1 MEVPVRDSVKTHFLI
16 PAGFK
21 NGAAAPVDYSSTGAA
36 APLKLLCSIFRMDNS
51 IYMDFLMLAA
61 VIVTALFA
69 LMECTVVVAVMFAAL
84 NLSMDFL
91 MVRAVILTAL

>member
-1 MEVPVRDSVKTHFLI
+1 
-16 PAGFK
+16 
-21 NGAAAPVDYSSTGAA
+21 
-36 APLKLLCSIFRMDNS
+36 MDNS